1 MQNIGAFFDIDG
13 TIYRDSLLDE
23 NFKKLMRHEV
33 IDEDI
38 WHREVKSAYHNW
50 KRRRGDYDTY
60 LEVLA
65 KVYLENLVGVEMGYL
80 EFLAKKTIEDYYE
93 SVYRYSRNRLEWHR
107 NENHKIFFIS
117 GSPEFLV
124 KEMAKKYYATDY
136 RGTKFFV
143 DDKNRFTG
151 EIKKMWNSE
160 SKHEVVLEFAK
171 EYDIDLEKS
180 FAYGDTN
187 GDFSMLKLV
196 GNPIAINPARE
207 LLKNIKADKAL
218 SEKTK
223 IAVERKDNIYIFDPS
238 VEILDIPF
246 SKF

>member
-1 MQNIGAFFDIDG
+1 MKNIGAFFDIDG
-13 TIYRDSLLDE
+13 TIYRDSLLNE

-38 WHREVKSAYHNW
+38 WHREVKEAYHNW

-65 KVYLENLVGVEMGYL
+65 KVYLKNIVGVDMKYL

-93 SVYRYSRNRLEWHR
+93 SVYRYSRNRLSFHKS
-107 NENHKIFFIS
+107 ENHKIFFIS

-136 RGTKFFV
+136 RGTKCIA
-143 DDKNRFTG
+143 DSENKFTG

-171 EYDIDLEKS
+171 EYDIDLQKS

-196 GNPIAINPARE
+196 GNPIAINPNRE
-207 LLKNIKADKAL
+207 LLKNIKADEDL
-218 SEKTK
+218 SKKVK
-223 IAVERKDNIYIFDPS
+223 IAVERKDNIYIFDSS

-246 SKF
+246 C

>member
-1 MQNIGAFFDIDG
+1 MKNIGAFFDIDG
-13 TIYRDSLLDE
+13 TIYRDSLMDE

-33 IDEDI
+33 IDEDV
-38 WHREVKSAYHNW
+38 WHREVKTAYHNW
-50 KRRRGDYDTY
+50 KKRRGDYDTY

-65 KVYLENLVGVEMGYL
+65 KVYLENLVGVDMEYL

-93 SVYRYSRNRLEWHR
+93 SVYRYSRHRLRWHKE
-107 NENHKIFFIS
+107 ENHKIFFIS

-136 RGTKFFV
+136 RGTKCFV
-143 DDKNRFTG
+143 DDENKFTG
-151 EIKKMWNSE
+151 KIKKMWNSE

-196 GNPIAINPARE
+196 GNPIAINPNRE
-207 LLKNIKADKAL
+207 LLKNIKSDESL
-218 SEKTK
+218 SKRTK
-223 IAVERKDNIYIFDPS
+223 IAVERKDNIYIFDSS
-238 VEILDIPF
+238 VQILDIPF
-246 SKF
+246 C